1 MSLITYVTRIH
12 FADRV
17 LEDAL
22 AEEVQKLGLRRP
34 LVVTDAAG
42 EGDDLFDRL
51 CDALPVG
58 CAAHPLRAVAVPGA
72 AALETGAAAFAQG
85 GCDGVLGLGGPAAL
99 DLARALGQ
107 AGPAAAARGG
117 TVPVI
122 AIPTTTAGVGL
133 GPCVLRAGPAPPPV
147 PALILCDPTLTT
159 GADAAQ
165 TAAAGMDALT
175 HCIESYLGTT
185 WNPPADGIAIDGVRR
200 AGAHLERA
208 VRDGQDIEAR
218 REMLAAALNA
228 GLAAQKGLGGVHAL
242 AHALEAE
249 AGLVP
254 RHGMLHA
261 ALLPPVLAFNAPAVA
276 DRFGLLR
283 EALHLP
289 PGLDLT
295 EALAALG
302 ARVGLPG
309 RLDPLRLD
317 DRALRRIARRAAEDP
332 ANRTNPRLATAS
344 DYLHMLE
351 QAL

>member
-1 MSLITYVTRIH
+1 
-12 FADRV
+12 RV

-34 LVVTDAAG
+34 LVVTDPAG
-42 EGDDLFDRL
+42 EGEDLFDRV
-51 CDALPVG
+51 CDALPAG
-58 CAAHPLRAVAVPGA
+58 CAPQPLRAI
-72 AALETGAAAFAQG
+72 AALPDAATLEAGAAAFAQA

-99 DLARALGQ
+99 DMARALGL
-107 AGPAAAARGG
+107 AGPLARARDAGP
-117 TVPVI
+117 VPVI

-133 GPCVLRAGPAPPPV
+133 GPCPLRAGPLPPPV

-159 GADAAQ
+159 TADAAR

-175 HCIESYLGTT
+175 HCIEAYLGTT
-185 WNPPADGIAIDGVRR
+185 WNPPADGMAIDGARR

-208 VRDGQDIEAR
+208 VRDGQDIDAR

-249 AGLVP
+249 VGLVTC
-254 RHGMLHA
+254 HGMLHA

-283 EALHLP
+283 EALRLP

-295 EALAALG
+295 ESLVRLG
-302 ARVGLPG
+302 ARIGLPA

-317 DRALRRIARRAAEDP
+317 RSALRRIARRAAEDP
-332 ANRTNPRLATAS
+332 ANRTNPRLATAD